1 MMCASHLSASFFS
14 FSKHQASMAVEI
26 VHPWCENEEL
36 RRVMA
41 VTPETSRFQ
50 WLNLSST
57 SVDQEA
63 AGDWLVHNF
72 ETNTEPA

>member
-1 MMCASHLSASFFS
+1 MMYASHLSASFFS
-14 FSKHQASMAVEI
+14 FSRHQASMAVEI

-50 WLNLSST
+50 
-57 SVDQEA
+57 
-63 AGDWLVHNF
+63 
-72 ETNTEPA
+72 